1 MVADRS
7 ALNHVSVKGIKT
19 VREAV
24 HNYGGA
30 QNVPNT
36 AALLNS
42 VKHSH
47 HEKRCKNIGI
57 DKFNEDLEYLQKK
70 LMRHLEKKTC
80 NVYIKCSSRR
90 INKFMYKTNYFF
102 KVNISRLFVRGGSAI
117 S

>member
-1 MVADRS
+1 MTDAAALKQYQKEDLQIPRVVADRS

-36 AALLNS
+36 AAVLNS

-47 HEKRCKNIGI
+47 HEKRCMNIGI
-57 DKFNEDLEYLQKK
+57 DKFNKDLEYLQKS
-70 LMRHLEKKTC
+70 L
-80 NVYIKCSSRR
+80 
-90 INKFMYKTNYFF
+90 
-102 KVNISRLFVRGGSAI
+102 
-117 S
+117 